1 MFLSIILILPLY
13 FACNFALFYLCNLL
27 NSKKSNNAILYALTY
42 FINLFFIIL
51 FLFKYIN
58 DVIFVIGFLIIIS
71 TEHFIIFK
79 STVFKSV
86 LLSTSFIINLY
97 SYYLLFNALIASI
110 INKDIIDIISSNDLP
125 FYSLSISLIVCIIY
139 IFLFIYIMPLF
150 NIRILNDNRKSL
162 IFCNVISLIS
172 VLYILHNITF
182 IQGKNYYFSNI
193 FYLKVSVFGIIMFIS
208 YFYYAIFY
216 SKLQFYKLRS
226 NQIEKNIVLLN
237 KEGENLFDV
246 SNYDP
251 MTGFYRKSSGL
262 DIFKSRLI
270 DKRGMFSIAFVDL
283 DGLKYVNDNLGHEE
297 GDIYINFVADTLK
310 RYCSECII
318 IRYGGDEFLI
328 ILEGKTEADAIDK
341 MNLIYNYI
349 NSFNNRNSKY
359 DMSVSYGIYEVNSS
373 NKFSYSEILDLVDEK
388 MYKFK
393 VERKKQRK

>member
-1 MFLSIILILPLY
+1 MLLSMILIVLLY
-13 FACNFALFYLCNLL
+13 FVCNFAIFYLCNLL
-27 NSKKSNNAILYALTY
+27 NSKKNNWILYTLTY
-42 FINLFFIIL
+42 VINLFFITL

-58 DVIFVIGFLIIIS
+58 DTVFVIGFIIIIS
-71 TEHFIIFK
+71 IEHYIIFK
-79 STVFKSV
+79 CSVFKSV
-86 LLSTSFIINLY
+86 LLSTSVIINLY

-110 INKDIIDIISSNDLP
+110 INKNVIDVILSNDLS
-125 FYSLSISLIVCIIY
+125 FYSLSISLTICIVY

-182 IQGKNYYFSNI
+182 IRDKNYYFSNI

-216 SKLQFYKLRS
+216 SKLQFYKVRS

-237 KEGENLFDV
+237 KEGKNLFDV

-251 MTGFYRKSSGL
+251 MTGFYRKSPGL

-270 DKRGMFSIAFVDL
+270 DKRGVFTVAFVDL

-297 GDIYINFVADTLK
+297 GDIYINFVSDTLK
-310 RYCSECII
+310 RYCSEYSI

-328 ILEGKTEADAIDK
+328 ILEGKTESEAIDK
-341 MNLIYNYI
+341 MNLIYNHI
-349 NSFNNRNSKY
+349 NLCNEKNNKY
-359 DMSVSYGIYEVNSS
+359 NMSVSYGVYEVNSF